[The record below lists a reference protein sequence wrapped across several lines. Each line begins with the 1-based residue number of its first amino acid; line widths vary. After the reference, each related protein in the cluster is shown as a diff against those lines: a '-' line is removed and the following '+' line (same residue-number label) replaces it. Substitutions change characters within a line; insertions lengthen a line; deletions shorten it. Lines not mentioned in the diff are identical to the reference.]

1 MIISFNTDMN
11 PGKSSKPKKDK
22 TVIAAALLAITIICT
37 LTVFLIVT
45 YYPDI
50 IENLFKEEQTIES
63 GDLADVHYIGRYTS
77 NNEIFDSSYDDPENK
92 TGGTPLKIFV
102 NLNRSEL
109 PPEGYEGYSSEVI
122 DGLLEGLVGLKEGV
136 TTTIGPIPPEKAYG
150 ANKLKI
156 GDIFSTSNLAMV
168 LNQTVQV
175 INLTEESISFK
186 WVNMENFGKF
196 TMPQLIIKD
205 LISTNISDM
214 VIYPPPYYLWENS
227 TEIINISDETA
238 TVYTTPTKSE
248 NITEAIEGAQY
259 EDTAI
264 FIFPDATTA
273 VWNDTTITITS
284 SPEIGKNYTLT
295 QEGPEGPITLIFT
308 VENITNNTIN
318 ISFVFEGQKSYQ
330 ESIKTLEFNRTFTMP
345 RMYNSIPS
353 MYMYIFEEDILN
365 AGYSTHELAGEELIF
380 EVSIKEIYKPS

>member
-1 MIISFNTDMN
+1 MN
-11 PGKSSKPKKDK
+11 PGKSSKSKKDK
-22 TVIAAALLAITIICT
+22 TVIAAALLAIIVVGT
-37 LTVFLIVT
+37 LVVFLTVT

-50 IENLFKEEQTIES
+50 IENLFKEEQAIES
-63 GDLADVHYIGRYTS
+63 GDLADVHYIGRYAS
-77 NNEIFDSSYDDPENK
+77 NNAIFDSSYEDPENK

-109 PPEGYEGYSSEVI
+109 PPEGYEGYSSQVI
-122 DGLLEGLVGLKEGV
+122 DGLLEELVGLKEGV

-175 INLTEESISFK
+175 INFTDESISFK
-186 WVNMENFGKF
+186 WIDMENFGKF

-205 LISTNISDM
+205 LLSTDINEM

-227 TEIINISDETA
+227 TEIINIADEIATA
-238 TVYTTPTKSE
+238 YTTPTKSE

-259 EDTAI
+259 GETAI

-273 VWNDTTITITS
+273 VWNDTTITLTS

-295 QEGPEGPITLIFT
+295 QDSPDGSIELIFT

-318 ISFVFEGQKSYQ
+318 ISFAYEGEKSYE
-330 ESIKTLEFNRTFTMP
+330 ESIRTLEFNRTFTMP
-345 RMYNSIPS
+345 RMYNNIPA
-353 MYMYIFEEDILN
+353 MYMYIFEEDIIK

-380 EVSIKEIYKPS
+380 EVTIEEIYKPS